1 MSAGRSS
8 GAISTALND
17 PNRRWELIWRVA
29 TALTLLIFLW
39 QWPFFVGD
47 GRGGFDLGRVW
58 GYAVNHLYVLA
69 WMLLV
74 TSFTRT
80 LPLRS
85 VAAFWFVGVFPV
97 MAVILLI
104 TRPIDALLG
113 GGELASSFLGPVIE
127 DLIKPLPVLAFFAY
141 RVWRRN
147 WQLSASDGLLLGFV
161 VGAGTAFHEDAAY
174 DRVWGDGF
182 GDNEPFGLL
191 LPTLGSS
198 RSDLLPGHDVL
209 TALVGVAIG
218 IAFLYRRYRYAWVL
232 PVAVWLIVVAEH
244 ITGNLA
250 DISGALPLPAEI
262 IRTVLFD
269 GLALP
274 ALLLIGVV
282 VAVFL
287 DSRILRSVGRRDPL
301 FPAIP
306 LRDFVATLQGRAG
319 GYLRRIQAMRVYVR
333 QRRSLYYSIRSG
345 PPVTAGNVQE
355 MGTVLYGLGIEAG
368 VPVQETFEAYG
379 RAADASPRE
388 PPAALSPGSADQPQS

>member
-1 MSAGRSS
+1 M
-8 GAISTALND
+8 AISTTLSD
-17 PNRRWELIWRVA
+17 PNRRWGLIWRA
-29 TALTLLIFLW
+29 AAALTLLIFLW
-39 QWPFFVGD
+39 QWPFFLGD
-47 GRGGFDLGRVW
+47 GFGGFDLGRVW

-74 TSFTRT
+74 TSFSRT
-80 LPLRS
+80 LPLRT

-97 MAVILLI
+97 MALILLV

-182 GDNEPFGLL
+182 DGSTWGLL
-191 LPTLGSS
+191 LPTIGSS
-198 RSDLLPGHDVL
+198 RSALLPGHDVL
-209 TALVGVAIG
+209 TALVGVALG
-218 IAFLYRRYRYAWVL
+218 IAFVYRRYRYAWVL
-232 PVAVWLIVVAEH
+232 PLAVWLIVVAEH

-269 GLALP
+269 GQALP
-274 ALLLIGVV
+274 ALLLIGIV
-282 VAVFL
+282 VAVLL
-287 DSRILRSVGRRDPL
+287 DSRILRSVGRRDGL

-306 LRDFVATLQGRAG
+306 LRDFVALLQQRTT

-333 QRRSLYYSIRSG
+333 QRRSLYYSIWGG
-345 PPVTAGNVQE
+345 PPVTAANVQE
-355 MGTVLYGLGIEAG
+355 MGTILYGLGVQAG
-368 VPVQETFEAYG
+368 VPLEQTFAAYE
-379 RAADASPRE
+379 RAADASPE
-388 PPAALSPGSADQPQS
+388 PPATPAPSTAG